1 MRLFLKIA
9 LIGLATLVLSQ
20 AVVHSQT
27 GPTYGNLNYRA
38 PAARPP
44 VVVQNPFTGNYG
56 YGTGSTFGSLPGTTW
71 NGNSWFGSNRPWGYS
86 PGFGNGYSPF
96 GYSVPRYG
104 NMGSGMGFWR

>member
-9 LIGLATLVLSQ
+9 LIGMAALVLSQ

-27 GPTYGNLNYRA
+27 VPTYGNLNYRA

-56 YGTGSTFGSLPGTTW
+56 YGTGSTFGSLPGINW
-71 NGNSWFGSNRPWGYS
+71 NSYGWSGSYRPWGYS
-86 PGFGNGYSPF
+86 PGFNNPYSPF
-96 GYSVPRYG
+96 GYAGTRYG
-104 NMGSGMGFWR
+104 NLGGGMGFWR

>member
-9 LIGLATLVLSQ
+9 LIGLAALVLSQ

-27 GPTYGNLNYRA
+27 TPTYGNLNYRP

-56 YGTGSTFGSLPGTTW
+56 YGSGNSFGTLPGFNWNFNGWSSGYKPGNFFPGTT
-71 NGNSWFGSNRPWGYS
+71 NP
-86 PGFGNGYSPF
+86 YSPF
-96 GYSVPRYG
+96 GPAGNRYG
-104 NMGSGMGFWR
+104 TTGNGMGFWR